1 MNSENYNA
9 ALNRAM
15 ALCSKSEKCIS
26 DIENKLRS
34 WKLTSD
40 EENTAIIS
48 TLKEENFIDEK
59 RYARSYCMDKFR
71 FNKWGKVKIRAM
83 LRARGLS
90 EEDIL
95 YGTNAI
101 DDDSYLQMI
110 EEELRNR
117 LRSVKAA
124 NAFEMKGK
132 LFRFASS
139 RGYEKEY
146 VYELIERLTS

>member
-34 WKLTSD
+34 WKLSSD
-40 EENTAIIS
+40 DENKAIIS
-48 TLKEENFIDEK
+48 TLKKENFIDEK
-59 RYARSYCMDKFR
+59 RYARSYTMDKYR

-83 LRARGLS
+83 LRSRGLS
-90 EEDIL
+90 EDDIM
-95 YGTNAI
+95 YGTDTI

-110 EEELRNR
+110 EEELSNR
-117 LRSVKAA
+117 KKSLKAA
-124 NAFEMKGK
+124 SVFEMKGK

-146 VYELIERLTS
+146 VYDLIERLSS

>member
-1 MNSENYNA
+1 MNNENYLT

-40 EENTAIIS
+40 AENKTIIA
-48 TLKEENFIDEK
+48 TLKEQKFIDEK
-59 RYARSYCMDKFR
+59 RYARSYTMDKYR

-90 EEDIL
+90 EEDIV
-95 YGTNAI
+95 YGTDTI

-110 EEELRNR
+110 EEEMRNKK
-117 LRSVKAA
+117 RSVRAA
-124 NAFEMKGK
+124 GTFELKGK

-146 VYELIERLTS
+146 VYDLIDRLTS

>member
-1 MNSENYNA
+1 MKSENYA
-9 ALNRAM
+9 SALNRAM

-40 EENTAIIS
+40 EENKAIIS

-59 RYARSYCMDKFR
+59 RYARSYSMDKYR

-83 LRARGLS
+83 LRARRLS
-90 EEDIL
+90 EEDIS
-95 YGTNAI
+95 YGTDGI

-110 EEELRNR
+110 EEELGNR
-117 LRSVKAA
+117 KKSVKAA
-124 NAFEMKGK
+124 SAFEMKGK

-146 VYELIERLTS
+146 VYDLIDRLGS

>member
-34 WKLTSD
+34 WKLSSD
-40 EENTAIIS
+40 DENKAIIS
-48 TLKEENFIDEK
+48 TLKKENFIDEK
-59 RYARSYCMDKFR
+59 RYARSYTMDKYR

-83 LRARGLS
+83 LRSRGLS
-90 EEDIL
+90 EDDIM
-95 YGTNAI
+95 YGTDTI

-110 EEELRNR
+110 EEELSNR
-117 LRSVKAA
+117 KKSLKAA
-124 NAFEMKGK
+124 SAFEMKGK

-146 VYELIERLTS
+146 VYDLVERLSS

>member
-1 MNSENYNA
+1 MRSENYAN

-15 ALCSKSEKCIS
+15 ALCSKSEKCVH
-26 DIENKLRS
+26 DIENKLRA

-40 EENTAIIS
+40 EEDKAIIA
-48 TLKEENFIDEK
+48 TLREEKFIDEK
-59 RYARSYCMDKFR
+59 RYSRSYTMDKYR

-90 EEDIL
+90 EEDIV
-95 YGTNAI
+95 YGTEAI
-101 DDDSYLQMI
+101 DDDSYTEMI
-110 EEELRNR
+110 EEEMRNK
-117 LRSVKAA
+117 LRSVKAS
-124 NAFEMKGK
+124 NIFELKGK

-146 VYELIERLTS
+146 VYDLIDRLTS

>member
-1 MNSENYNA
+1 MNSENYNT

-34 WKLTSD
+34 WKLSSD
-40 EENTAIIS
+40 EENTAIIA

-59 RYARSYCMDKFR
+59 RYARSYTMDKYR

-95 YGTNAI
+95 YGTDTI
-101 DDDSYLQMI
+101 DDDEYLQMI
-110 EEELRNR
+110 EEEMLNK
-117 LRSVKAA
+117 LSSVKAS
-124 NAFEMKGK
+124 NIFELKGK

-146 VYELIERLTS
+146 VYDLIDRLTS

>member
-34 WKLTSD
+34 WKLSSD
-40 EENTAIIS
+40 DENKAIIS
-48 TLKEENFIDEK
+48 TLKAENFIDEK
-59 RYARSYCMDKFR
+59 RYARSYCMDKYR

-95 YGTNAI
+95 YGTDAI

-132 LFRFASS
+132 LFR
-139 RGYEKEY
+139 
-146 VYELIERLTS
+146 

>member
-1 MNSENYNA
+1 MKSENYA
-9 ALNRAM
+9 SALNRAM

-40 EENTAIIS
+40 EENKAIIS
-48 TLKEENFIDEK
+48 TLEEENFIDEK
-59 RYARSYCMDKFR
+59 RYARSYSMDKYR

-83 LRARGLS
+83 LRARRLS
-90 EEDIL
+90 EEDIS
-95 YGTNAI
+95 YGTDGI

-110 EEELRNR
+110 EEEMLNKKS
-117 LRSVKAA
+117 SVKAA

-146 VYELIERLTS
+146 VYDLIDRLGS